1 MLKKLPIGVDI
12 FEKLRKN
19 QFYYVDK
26 TMLIAEFLENWGEV
40 TLFTRP
46 RRFGKTLTMSML
58 KSFFEIGCDR
68 TLFDGLAI
76 SREKALCEEFMGRFP
91 VIFITLKE
99 IAQKTYEESKE
110 QLQMVIGTEAERFGF
125 LAKSPRLTEN
135 EKEKYQA
142 LIRLENGCYTMED
155 VVLRNSLLT
164 LTQLL
169 AKHYGEKAILLI
181 DEYDVPLDKAYQG
194 GYYDDMVSLIRN
206 MFSSVLKTNA
216 DLKFAVVTGCLRISK
231 ESIFTG
237 LNNLSVMTI
246 TDEEF
251 RDGFGFTEEEVVELL
266 AYYGLE
272 EKLPVMREW
281 YDGYLFGNTSVYCP
295 WDVLRYVR
303 TLRRNRSALPESY
316 WANTSSNNMIRHFI
330 DQADQRTRDELE
342 RLLAGEAIEKE
353 IVQEL
358 TYRDLDGDIEHLW
371 SILLMTGY
379 LTVEER
385 ISADR
390 YRLAIPNAE
399 VTVLFQKQVKK
410 WFENKVKSAPEE
422 LEHFCSAVIS
432 GDTGKVQVMLTDY
445 LADTISIRDYSA
457 KTGKKE
463 NFYHGLLLG
472 LFSCA
477 SNWSIKSNSESGGG
491 YCDIEILDRASSTG
505 VIIEIKYADTG
516 KLDDACDKALEQ
528 IEKRSYEAG
537 VKSEG
542 MKNIIKYGMAFYRK
556 QCRIVKAQSKFGMM
570 TK

>member
-169 AKHYGEKAILLI
+169 AKHYGEKVILLI

-194 GYYDDMVSLIRN
+194 GYYDDMVS
-206 MFSSVLKTNA
+206 
-216 DLKFAVVTGCLRISK
+216 
-231 ESIFTG
+231 
-237 LNNLSVMTI
+237 
-246 TDEEF
+246 
-251 RDGFGFTEEEVVELL
+251 
-266 AYYGLE
+266 
-272 EKLPVMREW
+272 
-281 YDGYLFGNTSVYCP
+281 
-295 WDVLRYVR
+295 
-303 TLRRNRSALPESY
+303 
-316 WANTSSNNMIRHFI
+316 
-330 DQADQRTRDELE
+330 
-342 RLLAGEAIEKE
+342 
-353 IVQEL
+353 
-358 TYRDLDGDIEHLW
+358 
-371 SILLMTGY
+371 
-379 LTVEER
+379 
-385 ISADR
+385 
-390 YRLAIPNAE
+390 
-399 VTVLFQKQVKK
+399 
-410 WFENKVKSAPEE
+410 
-422 LEHFCSAVIS
+422 
-432 GDTGKVQVMLTDY
+432 
-445 LADTISIRDYSA
+445 
-457 KTGKKE
+457 
-463 NFYHGLLLG
+463 
-472 LFSCA
+472 
-477 SNWSIKSNSESGGG
+477 
-491 YCDIEILDRASSTG
+491 
-505 VIIEIKYADTG
+505 
-516 KLDDACDKALEQ
+516 
-528 IEKRSYEAG
+528 
-537 VKSEG
+537 
-542 MKNIIKYGMAFYRK
+542 
-556 QCRIVKAQSKFGMM
+556 
-570 TK
+570 